1 MSDSLLQTITGFLVV
16 IIGMLLLTGII
27 IIFSRIM
34 AKNNVKKVQTVV
46 EENKSFEHVAE
57 ILAVNEDEEVI
68 AAIMASIDAY
78 LQQNSIKNVCNIV
91 IRPLVRSSASNAWS
105 QTGRIENVSKKV

>member
-1 MSDSLLQTITGFLVV
+1 
-16 IIGMLLLTGII
+16 
-27 IIFSRIM
+27 
-34 AKNNVKKVQTVV
+34 
-46 EENKSFEHVAE
+46 
-57 ILAVNEDEEVI
+57 LAVNEDEEVI

-105 QTGRIENVSKKV
+105 QTGRIEI